1 MKLTTSPVFK
11 DMLELPQVPIASV
24 REPDVIPLDEEGEDV
39 ERFFDC
45 LILYDMVSSI
55 SPHSLRVGLKE
66 IVAILSICKALAIE
80 GLERKVEYLR
90 QDHLRLNSPFSI
102 LKVASHRQDCDLGKQ
117 ALLRMS
123 LDEYEGKPDAF
134 CEAIADLR
142 LEWQIELAKII
153 MPVLVFGQSGLRG
166 DFRKNIKTATQEHL
180 QRAVG
185 RFEPA

>member
-1 MKLTTSPVFK
+1 
-11 DMLELPQVPIASV
+11 
-24 REPDVIPLDEEGEDV
+24 
-39 ERFFDC
+39 
-45 LILYDMVSSI
+45 
-55 SPHSLRVGLKE
+55 
-66 IVAILSICKALAIE
+66 
-80 GLERKVEYLR
+80 
-90 QDHLRLNSPFSI
+90 
-102 LKVASHRQDCDLGKQ
+102 VASHRQDCDLGKQ

-180 QRAVG
+180 
-185 RFEPA
+185 